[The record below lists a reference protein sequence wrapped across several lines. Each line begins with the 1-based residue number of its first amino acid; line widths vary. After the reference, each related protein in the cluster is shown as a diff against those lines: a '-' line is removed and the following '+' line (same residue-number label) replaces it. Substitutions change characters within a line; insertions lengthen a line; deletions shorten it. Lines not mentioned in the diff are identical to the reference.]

1 MAHANTVF
9 SQLLRLVSRHEFQSL
24 AKQHHQGQ
32 ALRKI
37 SRWDQFVSLI
47 MAQLSGRQSLR
58 DIEANMNAQTGS
70 RYHLGVR
77 RIAKSSLARVNEK
90 QPYTL
95 YEALFRKLVMRCR
108 GLSPRHK
115 FRFKNPLYSLDSSLI
130 ELSLAIFP
138 WANHNRSKAAMKLH
152 VGLDH
157 AGHFPVFATVT
168 DGIRHDVPIGREFDF
183 PRGSVVVIDKG
194 YTDYG
199 WYKQLTEKGIFFVTR
214 QRANAKY
221 RVVERRIANR
231 ALGVTSDQVI
241 ELTGLQLKNK
251 AMPRFRRIGY
261 RDADTG
267 KHYVFL
273 TNNFDLSA
281 KTIADVYK
289 DRWQIEL
296 FFKAIKQN
304 LKIHAFVGNSRNA
317 VLTQIWIALCTYLM
331 LSYLKFL
338 SKTGW
343 SEQRILQLLQ
353 ANLFSRNDLL
363 ELIRPSPPADRV
375 VTPQMTLWA

>member
-9 SQLLRLVSRHEFQSL
+9 SQLLRLVSRHEFQRL
-24 AKQHHQGQ
+24 ANQHHIGQ

-37 SRWDQFVSLI
+37 SRWDQFVSLL

-58 DIEANMNAQTGS
+58 DIEANMNAQGTS
-70 RYHLGVR
+70 QYHLGVR
-77 RIAKSSLARVNEK
+77 RIARTSLARVNEN

-95 YEALFRKLVMRCR
+95 FEALFGKLVSRCR
-108 GLSPRHK
+108 GRSPQHK
-115 FRFKNPLYSLDSSLI
+115 FRFRNPLYSLDSSLI
-130 ELSLAIFP
+130 DLSLALFP
-138 WANHNRSKAAMKLH
+138 WADHNRSKAAMKLH

-157 AGHFPVFATVT
+157 GGHFPAFATIT
-168 DGIRHDVPIGREFDF
+168 DGIRHDVPVGREFDF
-183 PRGSVVVIDKG
+183 PKGSVVVIDKG

-214 QRANAKY
+214 QRTNAKY
-221 RVVERRIANR
+221 RVVERHRVNR
-231 ALGVTSDQVI
+231 SQGITSDQTI
-241 ELTGLQLKNK
+241 ELTGVKFKDSSFPQL
-251 AMPRFRRIGY
+251 RRIGY
-261 RDADTG
+261 RDAESG

-273 TNNFDLSA
+273 TNHFGLSA

-289 DRWQIEL
+289 DRWQVEL

-317 VLTQIWIALCTYLM
+317 VLTQIWIALCAYLM

-343 SEQRILQLLQ
+343 TEQRILRLLQ
-353 ANLFSRNDLL
+353 VNLFSKKDLMS
-363 ELIRPSPPADRV
+363 LIRPSPPPDQDRL
-375 VTPQMTLWA
+375 PQMALWA

>member
-1 MAHANTVF
+1 MSHASTVF

-24 AKQHHQGQ
+24 ANEHHKGQ

-37 SRWDQFVSLI
+37 SRWDQFTSLI
-47 MAQLSGRQSLR
+47 MAQLSGRHSLR

-70 RYHLGVR
+70 HYHLGVR
-77 RIAKSSLARVNEK
+77 RIAKSSLARVNEN

-95 YEALFRKLVMRCR
+95 FEALFEKLVSRCR
-108 GLSPRHK
+108 GRSPQHK

-130 ELSLAIFP
+130 DLSLAIFP
-138 WANHNRSKAAMKLH
+138 WADHNRSKAAMKLH

-157 AGHFPVFATVT
+157 GGHFPAFATIT
-168 DGIRHDVPIGREFDF
+168 DGVRHDVPVGREFDF
-183 PRGSVVVIDKG
+183 PKGSVVVIDKG

-214 QRANAKY
+214 QRTNAKY
-221 RVVERRIANR
+221 RVIERREVNR
-231 ALGVTSDQVI
+231 NQGITSDQVI

-251 AMPRFRRIGY
+251 AMPRLRRIGY
-261 RDADTG
+261 RDADSG
-267 KHYVFL
+267 KHYVYL
-273 TNNFDLSA
+273 TNHFKLSA
-281 KTIADVYK
+281 RTIADVYK
-289 DRWQIEL
+289 DRWQVEL

-317 VLTQIWIALCTYLM
+317 VLTQIWIALCTYLI

-343 SEQRILQLLQ
+343 SEQRILRLLQ
-353 ANLFSRNDLL
+353 ANLFSKKDLMA
-363 ELIRPSPPADRV
+363 LIRPSPPANLDR
-375 VTPQMTLWA
+375 TPQMALWA

>member
-1 MAHANTVF
+1 MSHANTIF
-9 SQLLRLVSRHEFQSL
+9 SQLLKLVSRHEFQSL
-24 AKQHHQGQ
+24 AKQHHRGQ
-32 ALRKI
+32 SLRKI
-37 SRWDQFVSLI
+37 SRWDQFASLI

-58 DIEANMNAQTGS
+58 DIEANMNAQTDNH
-70 RYHLGVR
+70 YHLGVR

-90 QPYTL
+90 QPYSL
-95 YEALFRKLVMRCR
+95 YEALFEKLVSRCR
-108 GLSPRHK
+108 GRSPRHK

-138 WANHNRSKAAMKLH
+138 WADHNRSKAAMKLH

-157 AGHFPVFATVT
+157 RGHFPAFATIT
-168 DGIRHDVPIGREFDF
+168 DGVRHDVPVGREFDF
-183 PRGSVVVIDKG
+183 PKGSIIVIDKG

-199 WYKQLTEKGIFFVTR
+199 WYKQLTDKGIFFVTR

-221 RVVERRIANR
+221 RIVERRTVDR
-231 ALGVTSDQVI
+231 AKAVTSDQVI
-241 ELTGLQLKNK
+241 ELTGLQFKDKSL
-251 AMPRFRRIGY
+251 PPLRRIGY
-261 RDADTG
+261 RDVETG

-273 TNNFDLSA
+273 TNHFGLSA
-281 KTIADVYK
+281 KTIANVYK
-289 DRWQIEL
+289 DRWQVEL

-317 VLTQIWIALCTYLM
+317 VLTQIWIALCTFLM

-343 SEQRILQLLQ
+343 SEQRILRLLQ
-353 ANLFSRNDLL
+353 ANLFSKKDLMA
-363 ELIRPSPPADRV
+363 LIRPSPPANRSA
-375 VTPQMTLWA
+375 PSQMALWA